1 VLRNIKRPEAK
12 ASGRFI
18 ADNNGGFYGATED
31 GSTFTQK
38 PIVNGLGIR
47 LHKFQIDATFF
58 YVTGRGVICADNDPI
73 VLSMYLIPSPI
84 NHWTRNPKFWLQNRA
99 SPSTY
104 TNMLRTPA
112 CFSLKIL
119 KGVYVQAL
127 IGDGIRKYV
136 II

>member
-1 VLRNIKRPEAK
+1 MTCAV
-12 ASGRFI
+12 SCGTI
-18 ADNNGGFYGATED
+18 AE
-31 GSTFTQK
+31 
-38 PIVNGLGIR
+38 
-47 LHKFQIDATFF
+47 LHI
-58 YVTGRGVICADNDPI
+58 
-73 VLSMYLIPSPI
+73 IPSPI

-127 IGDGIRKYV
+127 IGDGIMFIFALIV
-136 II
+136 